1 MGEDLYKI
9 EDFSEPITPVEGA
22 KMGVFWDLHGFPFPD
37 GVSPDWIYQKIES
50 ALFKIGFCGKMSIWA
65 YVDDENMSSWGKFLG
80 KKTWKAR
87 LHFLP
92 GGIRPD
98 KRMFSDILIWEKDSP
113 VDFPEPASVVVV
125 SDKVKC
131 DPYFLDMLSS
141 MDMGRHYHVYLVD
154 PTKRVPPED
163 SGWPILLFVEMQS
176 FARKRGREDEN
187 PTKRSRADVGNQ
199 G

>member
-1 MGEDLYKI
+1 MGEDLSKI

-22 KMGVFWDLHGFPFPD
+22 KMGVFWDLRGYPFPD
-37 GVSPDWIYQKIES
+37 SISPDLIYQKIES
-50 ALFKIGFCGKMSIWA
+50 SLIEIGFRGKMSIWA
-65 YVDDENMSSWGKFLG
+65 YVDKKDVSSWGEFLY

-87 LHFLP
+87 LYFLP
-92 GGIRPD
+92 GGEKPD
-98 KRMFSDILIWEKDSP
+98 KRMFNDILIWEKDSS

-125 SDKVKC
+125 SDKVRC

-154 PTKRVPPED
+154 PTKRVPPE
-163 SGWPILLFVEMQS
+163 SSEWPILLFDEMHS

-187 PTKRSRADVGNQ
+187 PTKRRAVEEDQ